1 MRAPLRLNGRM
12 DGSNLR
18 QSARASTS
26 FLMSTSGL
34 DWDKPIP
41 GMTWSV
47 REVVAHISE
56 VLLWN
61 AGNLSAGTAE
71 LSTLELA
78 VRRSADPAQL
88 IETITACSSLLGYV
102 VDGVPAGQRGWH
114 PEGLADATGFS
125 AMGCDELLVHTSDA
139 AKGLGLEFEPP
150 EVLSR
155 MVLRRLFPWAPQD
168 TEPWE
173 TLLWATGRAD
183 LLGRERQVHW
193 HPHPAPLTE
202 WDGSVQR

>member
-1 MRAPLRLNGRM
+1 MTAPLRLNGRM

-26 FLMSTSGL
+26 FLMTTVGL
-34 DWDKPIP
+34 DWDRPIP
-41 GMTWSV
+41 AMTWSV

-61 AGNLSAGTAE
+61 AGNLSAGTKE
-71 LSTLELA
+71 LPTLELN
-78 VRRSADPAQL
+78 VLRSSEPEQL
-88 IETITACSSLLGYV
+88 VETITACSSLLGHV
-102 VDGVPAGQRGWH
+102 VDGVPPGQRGWH

-139 AKGLGLEFEPP
+139 ARGLGLEFEPP
-150 EVLSR
+150 EVLSQ
-155 MVLRRLFPWAPQD
+155 MVLRRLFPWAPRD
-168 TEPWE
+168 TDTWE

-183 LLGRERQVHW
+183 LPGRERQVHW

-202 WDGSVQR
+202 WDDTAD

>member
-1 MRAPLRLNGRM
+1 M

-26 FLMSTSGL
+26 FLTSTVGL
-34 DWDKPIP
+34 DWDQQIP
-41 GMTWSV
+41 GMLWSV

-71 LSTLELA
+71 LTTVEFTVL
-78 VRRSADPAQL
+78 RSAEPGQL
-88 IETITACSSLLGYV
+88 IETISAASALLGYV
-102 VDGVPAGQRGWH
+102 VDGSPPGQRGWH

-125 AMGCDELLVHTSDA
+125 AMGCDELLVHTFDA
-139 AKGLGLEFEPP
+139 ARGLGLEFEPP
-150 EVLSR
+150 EVLSQ
-155 MVLRRLFPWAPQD
+155 MVLRRLFPWAPRSTD
-168 TEPWE
+168 TWE

-183 LLGRERQVHW
+183 LPGLDRQVHW
-193 HPHPAPLTE
+193 HPHPAPLSE
-202 WDGSVQR
+202 WDGRDG